1 MLHKKDFVVHSYLFP
16 VPPHFLFPRSKF
28 TFISTASESLNSR
41 DQFKMRFSAIHVV
54 LLGLLPEFSTAQ
66 GAASTQNPLTIPPCE
81 TLLSIVE
88 SCESKLIDD
97 NTITASVSS
106 CLCHDGS
113 GNYAPTIYDNAV
125 AGCSSALPE
134 DSTDFGFWIPGLCT
148 GALATGTGAASTT
161 TVVSTTNPLSGF
173 TGLGTVT
180 VTNGVID
187 T

>member
-1 MLHKKDFVVHSYLFP
+1 MQFRPLHVIFFC
-16 VPPHFLFPRSKF
+16 
-28 TFISTASESLNSR
+28 
-41 DQFKMRFSAIHVV
+41 
-54 LLGLLPEFSTAQ
+54 LLPRPSKAQ
-66 GAASTQNPLTIPPCE
+66 GAASTQNPLTIPACA

-88 SCESKLIDD
+88 SCESQLIDD

-113 GNYAPTIYDNAV
+113 GNYAPAIYDNAV
-125 AGCSSALPE
+125 AGCSSAFPE

-148 GALATGTGAASTT
+148 GATVATGTGAATT
-161 TVVSTTNPLSGF
+161 TLVANTNTNPFGS

-187 T
+187 A